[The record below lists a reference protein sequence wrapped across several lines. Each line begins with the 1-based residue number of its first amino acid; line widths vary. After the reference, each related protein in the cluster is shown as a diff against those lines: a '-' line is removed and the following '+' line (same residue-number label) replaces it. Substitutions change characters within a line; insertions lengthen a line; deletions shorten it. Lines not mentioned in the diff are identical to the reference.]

1 VARSGGAYRVTV
13 AAEMDMFPK
22 YVPWVYIT
30 PSIAGA
36 IVDGKLCLDVSWHR
50 NLTFAD
56 VIGAVVTYVEGVCG
70 AAKIPEL
77 QE

>member
-1 VARSGGAYRVTV
+1 MTV

-36 IVDGKLCLDVSWHR
+36 TVDGKLCLDVGWHR
-50 NLTFAD
+50 DWTFAD
-56 VIGAVVTYVEGVCG
+56 VVGAVVTYIEGVCG

-77 QE
+77 PESRGS